1 MQQTLQSEK
10 VNLPSFIS
18 QEVVER
24 LRLKTEVSESF
35 HIEILQYI
43 LDWIE
48 KYSTIEVA
56 TKKLNLNFQEIGHSF
71 FEIES
76 ESMLLTIDKKRCLI
90 SEDWGLMKK
99 YENFKILNTEAFLY
113 LLNVKEK
120 ITVSKFLADLHFVGV
135 NVDLDYMYEQYH
147 KKVSNYPNTFGEC
160 LEALR
165 INVYLTKTGFNLA
178 NRILNSTI
186 KLPSDTFDVM
196 NIFGK
201 ILEDKPTAYR
211 KDLIRQMEQ
220 QHGVHSEFMK
230 YLIETVKMN
239 RLFLI

>member
-1 MQQTLQSEK
+1 M
-10 VNLPSFIS
+10 
-18 QEVVER
+18 
-24 LRLKTEVSESF
+24 
-35 HIEILQYI
+35 
-43 LDWIE
+43 
-48 KYSTIEVA
+48 
-56 TKKLNLNFQEIGHSF
+56 
-71 FEIES
+71 
-76 ESMLLTIDKKRCLI
+76 
-90 SEDWGLMKK
+90 
-99 YENFKILNTEAFLY
+99 
-113 LLNVKEK
+113 
-120 ITVSKFLADLHFVGV
+120 
-135 NVDLDYMYEQYH
+135 
-147 KKVSNYPNTFGEC
+147 
-160 LEALR
+160 EALR

-186 KLPSDTFDVM
+186 KLPSDSFDVM